1 MVDRIQPFTAAPDA
15 YKALMALDGYLQGIG
30 LSPALVEMVQTRSSQ
45 INGCEF
51 CVQIHW
57 ARALQAGED
66 QQRLRMLSMWR
77 DSPLFTG
84 PERAALAWGEATT
97 VIASGR
103 IPDDV
108 YSACLEHFTAKELVQ
123 LTMAVAVINVW
134 NRFGVAFELK
144 HPAKADALT

>member
-1 MVDRIQPFTAAPDA
+1 MVDRIQPFTAAPNA
-15 YKALMALDGYLQGIG
+15 YKALMTLDGYVQGIG
-30 LSPALVEMVQTRSSQ
+30 ISPALVELVQTRSSQ

-57 ARALQAGED
+57 ARALATGED
-66 QQRLRMLSMWR
+66 QQRLRMLSTWR
-77 DSPLFTG
+77 ESPLFTG
-84 PERAALAWGEATT
+84 PERAALSWSEAMT
-97 VIASGR
+97 VIPSGG

-108 YSACLEHFTAKELVQ
+108 YSNCLEHFTAQELVE

-144 HPAKADALT
+144 HSAKADALT